1 MSCTF
6 FAEQASMT
14 RARFWEAVDTLLCA
28 VGQQN
33 ACWNEELADLY
44 RDGVPVPQAFRMV
57 MARRARR

>member
-14 RARFWEAVDTLLCA
+14 RAKFWLSIDTHLRAL
-28 VGQQN
+28 GENN
-33 ACWNEELADLY
+33 AASDEIDDLY

-57 MARRARR
+57 LARRAGR